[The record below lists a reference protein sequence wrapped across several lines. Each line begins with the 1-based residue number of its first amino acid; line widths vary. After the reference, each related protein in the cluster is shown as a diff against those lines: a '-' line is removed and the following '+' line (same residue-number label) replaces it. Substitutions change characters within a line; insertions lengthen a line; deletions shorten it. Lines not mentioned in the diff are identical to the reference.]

1 MPCQKALVEG
11 WRKLMILEG
20 QMSCSFACHNH
31 LFLAGPG
38 SALDLG
44 QRSDQRGGSTLLPR
58 RTSSARG
65 SAGYSDCAHSRSLH
79 EAGQCRAAPNV
90 GGVSMP
96 IVLPV
101 RKEVAEIEARI
112 ANIRR
117 AVENGFSDASWANAR
132 LRELV
137 AEREA
142 RTARLDCPQLDST
155 TVMAYRR
162 QTEKL
167 LASVEPA
174 ERKRLIDAWVHNLE
188 LEPEKLA
195 VRISYRLP
203 RRGRYERR
211 GCGRRI

>member
-1 MPCQKALVEG
+1 
-11 WRKLMILEG
+11 
-20 QMSCSFACHNH
+20 
-31 LFLAGPG
+31 
-38 SALDLG
+38 
-44 QRSDQRGGSTLLPR
+44 
-58 RTSSARG
+58 
-65 SAGYSDCAHSRSLH
+65 
-79 EAGQCRAAPNV
+79 
-90 GGVSMP
+90 MP

-174 ERKRLIDAWVHNLE
+174 ERKRLIHAWVHNIE

-203 RRGRYERR
+203 EAVMKGVVAGARNVPNLALVIPFRFKLLRVAA
-211 GCGRRI
+211 